1 LTLEIENGG
10 HIAYGI
16 RPSERKKG
24 YGKQQLLLILDV
36 ARNMNIP
43 KVMIVCDKDNIAS
56 AKTAY
61 KITIHIVNIRRK
73 GDKNEAGHNDFPR
86 K

>member
-1 LTLEIENGG
+1 LTPEIENGG

-24 YGKQQLLLILDV
+24 YGKQQLLLILDG
-36 ARNMNIP
+36 ARSMNMP

-56 AKTAY
+56 AKTALSCY
-61 KITIHIVNIRRK
+61 GILTSEIIYEGVEQQHYLIDLR
-73 GDKNEAGHNDFPR
+73 
-86 K
+86 